1 MSKGKWIFSLPYFLP
16 TCHPKSFL
24 FIYFWLHWV
33 FCYVWFSLVSARG
46 LLSSCSG
53 RTSSCSGFSC
63 SWSTGSGHMGF
74 ISCGVHGY
82 LLRDM
87 WNIPGAGIELMSP
100 ALAGRFLYTEPQGS
114 STPKSLI
121 ENFLYSRSHVVR
133 FPHIISFDPFS
144 DCIRRV
150 FYMHI
155 LYMRKPRLE
164 RLIRSPRSHQRR
176 WYSRV

>member
-1 MSKGKWIFSLPYFLP
+1 MVVRLPGVRDVTPNPFY
-16 TCHPKSFL
+16 L
-24 FIYFWLHWV
+24 FIFGCTGS